1 MLLHNARSV
10 AFAFLAL
17 PGFLVLVA
25 CGSPDSARESQSDV
39 KIVGGSKVSEVQDD
53 PRRYSTVAL
62 TTDAQGSDRSKPPLL
77 DQGVSFCTG
86 TIIGP
91 RTILTAA
98 HCLEKFDQRS
108 GRKQGLLLPSEANY
122 LAFFGTRVSKTGKVI
137 RAARVIPHPEWDPKS
152 TLQPSPR
159 SAPND
164 IGIVVLSEDVPEGY
178 KPVALAEPSLDLRGK
193 PVYLAGFGVPFSR
206 AAGNTGTLRQVDMR
220 LTNADGTAKRL
231 AIGGGILRGA
241 CAGDSGGPAY
251 IREGND
257 WKVVGATSTG
267 AEILTACIGVV
278 NNYTDARQYAS
289 WIASVTR

>member
-1 MLLHNARSV
+1 MTLHTARSV
-10 AFAFLAL
+10 AVASLGLLAL
-17 PGFLVLVA
+17 SA
-25 CGSPDSARESQSDV
+25 CGAPETDREVQSDV
-39 KIVGGSKVSEVQDD
+39 KIVGGSKVSETQDD

-62 TTDAQGSDRSKPPLL
+62 TTDVQGSDRSKPPLL
-77 DQGVSFCTG
+77 DQGTSFCTG

-108 GRKQGLLLPSEANY
+108 GLKQGPILPNPSNY
-122 LAFFGTRVSKTGKVI
+122 LAYFGTQVSKTGKVI
-137 RAARVIPHPEWDPKS
+137 RAARVIPHPDWDPKT

-164 IGIVVLSEDVPEGY
+164 IGIVVLSEDIPAGY
-178 KPVALAEPSLDLRGK
+178 KPVAVADPSLDLRGK

-206 AAGNTGTLRQVDMR
+206 AAGNTGILRQVDMR
-220 LTNADGTAKRL
+220 LNNVDTGAKRL

-241 CAGDSGGPAY
+241 CAGDSGGPAF

-267 AEILTACIGVV
+267 AELLTACIGVI
-278 NNYTDARQYAS
+278 NNYTDARQYAA
-289 WIASVTR
+289 WIASVAR